1 MNPDQLELLAL
12 AMNKMVGGEALLAFD
27 NDPDGEKM
35 VDQVR
40 AIAPAGVKI
49 SRPLPKSKD
58 WNQDLKDGISL
69 NMKT

>member
-35 VDQVR
+35 ADQVR

-49 SRPLPKSKD
+49 SRPLPKPKD
-58 WNQDLKDGISL
+58 WNQELKNKTSL